1 MRLSLGRAVPA
12 GAAALAAA
20 GAVLA
25 GMAAPAG
32 AAAAAGGPGEA
43 GPVIIVGLPGLR
55 WTDLS
60 ATATPALWRLAGKGS
75 AGSLVVSAVHTRS
88 CPADGWLTL
97 NSGARAAEDPS
108 FSPGTGSARGGPAAP
123 CPAMPLVNPA
133 ATTAPVSAPGG
144 TPALIPAMRRI
155 VSANK
160 PLHYDPYWGLLAR
173 AAGPGGCATAA
184 GPGAALA
191 LAGPGGHVGSYL
203 PSAAAVTRQVLA
215 RCPLTVIDLG
225 ALPAAPAARAAAL
238 RAADAA
244 VGRIAAEEPAGARL
258 MVAGLADDT
267 APHLRAVIVTG
278 PGYQAG
284 RLAAASTRQPGM
296 TLITDLT
303 PTVLGWRGVAVPS
316 TTVGSPVTAEPRGG
330 TSLAAVVRGLTG
342 QDTAAQVYRSTV
354 LAFFLIYGFGEGVL
368 FALIAL
374 LLRGTDPARRQR
386 RRRAYTIA
394 GVTAGAVPAAT
405 FLASLVPWWLLP
417 HPAVL
422 LYGLAAAWTAV
433 IAVAALAGPWGRR
446 PRGPIPE
453 PRADQGA
460 GTPPRPA
467 GKAAAIAPIA
477 ERLAATATPPG
488 GMRGLASRLGAP
500 GQALGPPGVVAAVTV
515 AVIGLD
521 VMTGSRLQ
529 LGTPFGLSAL
539 EAGRFYGV
547 GNNALGVYGASGLLL
562 AAWVATALGAAGPEP
577 EPGARRR
584 AVLAVS
590 AIALFVVVAA
600 GWPGFGAKV
609 GGTIAMVPG
618 FLLLLAA
625 VAGIRVTWRR
635 ALLILASGLVLV
647 TGFAVLDYLV
657 PSAGPSDIGAFV
669 GHVLH
674 GGSGGILQRKIS
686 ANVGSLTTTVY
697 SPIVPIV
704 VVAAALILAWPH
716 RFRLDGLSRAYA
728 ALPLLRPALAA
739 MWLFAVLGWIADD
752 SGVTV
757 PAAAI
762 PLALML
768 VIAVVAAVPEPIP
781 AAGTS
786 GDGSVKPLCRE
797 QQRRA
802 NL

>member
-1 MRLSLGRAVPA
+1 MA

-20 GAVLA
+20 GAVMA
-25 GMAAPAG
+25 GLAAPAA
-32 AAAAAGGPGEA
+32 AAAAAGGPGEP
-43 GPVIIVGLPGLR
+43 GPVIVVGLPGLR

-60 ATATPALWRLAGKGS
+60 ATATPALWRLARQGS
-75 AGSLVVSAVHTRS
+75 AGSLVVSGVHTRS

-108 FSPGTGSARGGPAAP
+108 FAPGTGSARGGPAAP
-123 CPAMPLVNPA
+123 CPAMPRVVPA
-133 ATTAPVSAPGG
+133 AATAPVSAPAGM
-144 TPALIPAMRRI
+144 PALIPAMRRI
-155 VSANK
+155 VSANQ

-244 VGRIAAEEPAGARL
+244 AGRIAAEEPAGARL
-258 MVAGLADDT
+258 MVAGLADDA

-316 TTVGSPVTAEPRGG
+316 ATVGSRVTADPRGG

-354 LAFFLIYGFGEGVL
+354 LAFFLIYGFGEGVV
-368 FALIAL
+368 FALLAL

-433 IAVAALAGPWGRR
+433 IAVIALAGPW
-446 PRGPIPE
+446 RGSP
-453 PRADQGA
+453 
-460 GTPPRPA
+460 
-467 GKAAAIAPIA
+467 
-477 ERLAATATPPG
+477 
-488 GMRGLASRLGAP
+488 
-500 GQALGPPGVVAAVTV
+500 LGPPGVVAAVTV

-539 EAGRFYGV
+539 AAGRFYGV
-547 GNNALGVYGASGLLL
+547 GNNALGVYGASGLLV
-562 AAWVATALGAAGPEP
+562 AAWAATALGAAGPEP
-577 EPGARRR
+577 EPGGRRR
-584 AVLAVS
+584 GVLAVS

-697 SPIVPIV
+697 SPIVPVV

-716 RFRLDGLSRAYA
+716 RFRLDGLNRAYA

-739 MWLFAVLGWIADD
+739 MWLVAVLGWIADD

-768 VIAVVAAVPEPIP
+768 VIAVTAAVPEPIP

-786 GDGSVKPLCRE
+786 GDGSVKPVCPE

>member
-1 MRLSLGRAVPA
+1 MPLVVPATAAVPVNS
-12 GAAALAAA
+12 AAA
-20 GAVLA
+20 GA
-25 GMAAPAG
+25 
-32 AAAAAGGPGEA
+32 
-43 GPVIIVGLPGLR
+43 
-55 WTDLS
+55 
-60 ATATPALWRLAGKGS
+60 
-75 AGSLVVSAVHTRS
+75 
-88 CPADGWLTL
+88 
-97 NSGARAAEDPS
+97 
-108 FSPGTGSARGGPAAP
+108 
-123 CPAMPLVNPA
+123 
-133 ATTAPVSAPGG
+133 
-144 TPALIPAMRRI
+144 PALIPAMRRI
-155 VSANK
+155 VSANQ

-203 PSAAAVTRQVLA
+203 PSAVAVTRQVLA

-225 ALPAAPAARAAAL
+225 ALPAAPAARATAL

-244 VGRIAAEEPAGARL
+244 AGRIAAEEPAGARL
-258 MVAGLADDT
+258 MVAGLADDA

-303 PTVLGWRGVAVPS
+303 PTVLGWRGVAVPPA
-316 TTVGSPVTAEPRGG
+316 TVGSPVTADPRGG

-354 LAFFLIYGFGEGVL
+354 LTFFLIYGFGEGVV
-368 FALIAL
+368 FALLAL

-433 IAVAALAGPWGRR
+433 IAVVALAGPWRR
-446 PRGPIPE
+446 SP
-453 PRADQGA
+453 
-460 GTPPRPA
+460 
-467 GKAAAIAPIA
+467 
-477 ERLAATATPPG
+477 
-488 GMRGLASRLGAP
+488 
-500 GQALGPPGVVAAVTV
+500 LGPPGVVAAVTV

-539 EAGRFYGV
+539 AAGRFYGV

-562 AAWVATALGAAGPEP
+562 AAWAATSLGAAGPEP
-577 EPGARRR
+577 EPGGRRR

-697 SPIVPIV
+697 SPIVPVV

-716 RFRLDGLSRAYA
+716 RFRLDGLNRAYA

-739 MWLFAVLGWIADD
+739 MWLVAVLGWIADD

-768 VIAVVAAVPEPIP
+768 VIAVTAAVPDPAA

>member
-1 MRLSLGRAVPA
+1 MVRVRLSLGRVVPA
-12 GAAALAAA
+12 GAAALVAA

-25 GMAAPAG
+25 GLAAPAG
-32 AAAAAGGPGEA
+32 AAAAAGGPGEP
-43 GPVIIVGLPGLR
+43 GPVIVVGLPGLR

-60 ATATPALWRLAGKGS
+60 ATATPALWRLAGQGS

-108 FSPGTGSARGGPAAP
+108 FAPGTGSARGGPAAP
-123 CPAMPLVNPA
+123 CPAMPLVVPA
-133 ATTAPVSAPGG
+133 ATTAPVSAPAGM
-144 TPALIPAMRRI
+144 PALIPAMRRI
-155 VSANK
+155 VSANQ

-244 VGRIAAEEPAGARL
+244 AGRIAAEEPAGARL
-258 MVAGLADDT
+258 MVAGLADDA

-316 TTVGSPVTAEPRGG
+316 ATVGSPVTADPRGG

-354 LAFFLIYGFGEGVL
+354 LAFFLIYGFGEGVV
-368 FALIAL
+368 FALLAL

-422 LYGLAAAWTAV
+422 LYGLAAVWTAV
-433 IAVAALAGPWGRR
+433 IAVVALAGPWRR
-446 PRGPIPE
+446 SP
-453 PRADQGA
+453 
-460 GTPPRPA
+460 
-467 GKAAAIAPIA
+467 
-477 ERLAATATPPG
+477 
-488 GMRGLASRLGAP
+488 
-500 GQALGPPGVVAAVTV
+500 LGPPGVVAAVTV

-539 EAGRFYGV
+539 AAGRFYGV

-562 AAWVATALGAAGPEP
+562 AAWAATALGAAGPEP
-577 EPGARRR
+577 EPGGRRR

-697 SPIVPIV
+697 SPIVPVV

-716 RFRLDGLSRAYA
+716 RFRLDGLNRAYA

-739 MWLFAVLGWIADD
+739 MWLVAVLGWIADD

-768 VIAVVAAVPEPIP
+768 VIAVTAAVPEPAA

>member
-1 MRLSLGRAVPA
+1 LSLGRAVPA
-12 GAAALAAA
+12 GAAALMAA

-25 GMAAPAG
+25 GLAAPAG
-32 AAAAAGGPGEA
+32 AAAAAGGPGEP
-43 GPVIIVGLPGLR
+43 GPVIVVGLPGLR

-60 ATATPALWRLAGKGS
+60 ATATPALWRLARQGS
-75 AGSLVVSAVHTRS
+75 AGSLVVSAVHTRA

-97 NSGARAAEDPS
+97 NSGARAAADPS
-108 FSPGTGSARGGPAAP
+108 FSPGTGSARGGSAAP
-123 CPAMPLVNPA
+123 CPAMPLVVPA
-133 ATTAPVSAPGG
+133 TAAVPVNSAAAGA
-144 TPALIPAMRRI
+144 PALIPAMRRI
-155 VSANK
+155 VSANQ

-244 VGRIAAEEPAGARL
+244 AGRIAAEEPAGARL
-258 MVAGLADDT
+258 MVAGLADDA

-278 PGYQAG
+278 PGYRAG

-303 PTVLGWRGVAVPS
+303 PTVLGWRGVAVPPA
-316 TTVGSPVTAEPRGG
+316 TVGSPVTADPRGG

-354 LAFFLIYGFGEGVL
+354 LAFFLIYGFGEGVV

-422 LYGLAAAWTAV
+422 LYGLAAVWTAV
-433 IAVAALAGPWGRR
+433 IAVVALAGPWGRR
-446 PRGPIPE
+446 PLGPVPE
-453 PRADQGA
+453 SRADQGA
-460 GTPPRPA
+460 GIPRPA
-467 GKAAAIAPIA
+467 GKAEEETPMAP
-477 ERLAATATPPG
+477 RWATPATPPG

-539 EAGRFYGV
+539 AAGRFYGV

-562 AAWVATALGAAGPEP
+562 AAWAATALGAAGPEP
-577 EPGARRR
+577 EPGGRRR

-697 SPIVPIV
+697 SPIVPVV

-716 RFRLDGLSRAYA
+716 RFRLDGLNRAYA

-739 MWLFAVLGWIADD
+739 MWLVAVLGWIADD

-768 VIAVVAAVPEPIP
+768 VIAVTAAVPDPAA

>member
-1 MRLSLGRAVPA
+1 LSLGRAVPA

-20 GAVLA
+20 GAVMASL
-25 GMAAPAG
+25 AAPAG
-32 AAAAAGGPGEA
+32 AAAAAGRPGEP
-43 GPVIIVGLPGLR
+43 GPVIVVGLPGLR

-60 ATATPALWRLAGKGS
+60 ATATPALWRLAGRGS

-108 FSPGTGSARGGPAAP
+108 FAPGTGSARGGPAAP
-123 CPAMPLVNPA
+123 CPAMPLVVPA
-133 ATTAPVSAPGG
+133 ATTAPVSAPAGM
-144 TPALIPAMRRI
+144 PALIPAMRRI
-155 VSANK
+155 VSANQ

-244 VGRIAAEEPAGARL
+244 AGRIAAEEPAGARL
-258 MVAGLADDT
+258 MVAGLADDA

-303 PTVLGWRGVAVPS
+303 PTVLGWRGVAVPPA
-316 TTVGSPVTAEPRGG
+316 TVGSPVTADPRGG

-354 LAFFLIYGFGEGVL
+354 LAFFLIYGFGEGVV
-368 FALIAL
+368 FALLAL

-433 IAVAALAGPWGRR
+433 IAVIALAGPW
-446 PRGPIPE
+446 RGSP
-453 PRADQGA
+453 
-460 GTPPRPA
+460 
-467 GKAAAIAPIA
+467 
-477 ERLAATATPPG
+477 
-488 GMRGLASRLGAP
+488 
-500 GQALGPPGVVAAVTV
+500 LGPPGVVAAVTV

-539 EAGRFYGV
+539 AAGRFYGV

-562 AAWVATALGAAGPEP
+562 AAWAATALGAAGPEP
-577 EPGARRR
+577 EPGGRRR
-584 AVLAVS
+584 GVLAVS

-697 SPIVPIV
+697 SPIVPVV

-716 RFRLDGLSRAYA
+716 RFRLDGLNRAYA

-739 MWLFAVLGWIADD
+739 MWLVAVLGWIADD

-768 VIAVVAAVPEPIP
+768 VIAVVAAVPEPAA

-786 GDGSVKPLCRE
+786 GDGSVKPVCRE

>member
-1 MRLSLGRAVPA
+1 LSLGRAVPA

-25 GMAAPAG
+25 GLAAPAG
-32 AAAAAGGPGEA
+32 AAAPASGPGQP

-60 ATATPALWRLAGKGS
+60 ATATPALWRLARKGS

-108 FSPGTGSARGGPAAP
+108 FAPGTGSARGGPAAP
-123 CPAMPLVNPA
+123 CPAMPKVVPA
-133 ATTAPVSAPGG
+133 ATTAPVSAPAGM
-144 TPALIPAMRRI
+144 PALIPAMRRI
-155 VSANK
+155 VSANQ

-244 VGRIAAEEPAGARL
+244 AGRIAAEEPAGARL
-258 MVAGLADDT
+258 MVAGLADDA

-284 RLAAASTRQPGM
+284 RLAAASTRQQGM

-303 PTVLGWRGVAVPS
+303 PTVLGWRGVAVPPA
-316 TTVGSPVTAEPRGG
+316 TVGSPVTADPRGG

-354 LAFFLIYGFGEGVL
+354 LAFFLIYGFGEGVV
-368 FALIAL
+368 FALLAL

-422 LYGLAAAWTAV
+422 LYGLAAVWTAV
-433 IAVAALAGPWGRR
+433 IAVVALAGPW
-446 PRGPIPE
+446 RGSP
-453 PRADQGA
+453 
-460 GTPPRPA
+460 
-467 GKAAAIAPIA
+467 
-477 ERLAATATPPG
+477 
-488 GMRGLASRLGAP
+488 
-500 GQALGPPGVVAAVTV
+500 LGPPGVVAAVTV

-539 EAGRFYGV
+539 AAGRFYGV

-562 AAWVATALGAAGPEP
+562 AAWAATALGAAGPEP
-577 EPGARRR
+577 EPGGRRR
-584 AVLAVS
+584 GVLAVS

-697 SPIVPIV
+697 SPIVPVV

-716 RFRLDGLSRAYA
+716 RFRLDGLNRAYA

-739 MWLFAVLGWIADD
+739 MWLVAVLGWIADD

-768 VIAVVAAVPEPIP
+768 VIAVTAAVPDSAA

-786 GDGSVKPLCRE
+786 GDGSVKPVCRE

>member
-1 MRLSLGRAVPA
+1 VVRVRLSLGRATAA

-20 GAVLA
+20 WAVLA
-25 GMAAPAG
+25 GLSAPAD
-32 AAAAAGGPGEA
+32 AAAASNAAASNAAAGTEA
-43 GPVIIVGLPGLR
+43 SEPGPVIIMGLPGLR

-60 ATATPALWRLAGKGS
+60 ASATPALWRMAQQGS
-75 AGSLVVSAVHTRS
+75 VGSLVVSAVHTRS

-97 NSGARAAEDPS
+97 NAGARAAEDPAY
-108 FSPGTGSARGGPAAP
+108 SPGTGAARGGPAAP
-123 CPAMPLVNPA
+123 CPAQPLVVPVKA
-133 ATTAPVSAPGG
+133 ATPVISSADGA
-144 TPALIPAMRRI
+144 PALIPAMRRI
-155 VSANK
+155 VSANQ
-160 PLHYDPYWGLLAR
+160 PLHYDPYWGLLSR

-184 GPGAALA
+184 GAGAALA
-191 LAGPGGHVGSYL
+191 LAGPGGHVASYL
-203 PSAAAVTRQVLA
+203 PSAGAVTRDVLS

-238 RAADAA
+238 KAADAA
-244 VGRIAAEEPAGARL
+244 AGRIAALQPAGARL
-258 MVAGLADDT
+258 MVAGLADDS
-267 APHLRAVIVTG
+267 APQLRAVIVTG

-296 TLITDLT
+296 VLITDLT
-303 PTVLGWRGVAVPS
+303 PTVLGWRGVAVPPA
-316 TTVGSPVTAEPRGG
+316 TVGSPVTADPRGS
-330 TSLAAVVRGLTG
+330 SLAAVVRGLTG

-354 LAFFLIYGFGEGVL
+354 LTFFLFYGFGEGAVFGL
-368 FALIAL
+368 LAL
-374 LLRGTDPARRQR
+374 LLRGKDPARRQR

-394 GVTAGAVPAAT
+394 GVTAGAVPAGT
-405 FLASLVPWWLLP
+405 FLSSLVPWWLLP
-417 HPAVL
+417 HPALL
-422 LYGLAAAWTAV
+422 LYGMAAAWTAV
-433 IAVAALAGPWGRR
+433 IAVVALAGPWRR
-446 PRGPIPE
+446 SP
-453 PRADQGA
+453 
-460 GTPPRPA
+460 
-467 GKAAAIAPIA
+467 
-477 ERLAATATPPG
+477 
-488 GMRGLASRLGAP
+488 
-500 GQALGPPGVVAAVTV
+500 LGPPGVVAAVTV

-562 AAWVATALGAAGPEP
+562 AAWAATALGAPGPAGPDAAAG
-577 EPGARRR
+577 PGPGRGPGRRR
-584 AVLAVS
+584 AVLAVG
-590 AIALFVVVAA
+590 AIALFAVVAS

-686 ANVGSLTTTVY
+686 SNVGSLTTTVY
-697 SPIVPIV
+697 SPIVPV
-704 VVAAALILAWPH
+704 VVVVAALILAWPH
-716 RFRLDGLSRAYA
+716 RFRLGGLNRAYA

-739 MWLFAVLGWIADD
+739 IWLVAVLGWVADD

-768 VIAVVAAVPEPIP
+768 VIAVVAAVPGTGQDTGTGGEGTVDHLCHEP
-781 AAGTS
+781 
-786 GDGSVKPLCRE
+786 
-797 QQRRA
+797 QRRA

>member
-1 MRLSLGRAVPA
+1 LSLGRAVPA

-25 GMAAPAG
+25 GLAAPAG
-32 AAAAAGGPGEA
+32 AAAPASGPGEP
-43 GPVIIVGLPGLR
+43 GPVIVVGLPGLR

-60 ATATPALWRLAGKGS
+60 ATATPALWRLARQGS
-75 AGSLVVSAVHTRS
+75 AGSLVVSGVHTRS

-108 FSPGTGSARGGPAAP
+108 FAPGTGSARGGPAAP
-123 CPAMPLVNPA
+123 CPAMPRVVPA
-133 ATTAPVSAPGG
+133 AATAPVSAPAGM
-144 TPALIPAMRRI
+144 PALIPAMRRI
-155 VSANK
+155 VSANQ

-244 VGRIAAEEPAGARL
+244 AGRIAAEEPAGARL
-258 MVAGLADDT
+258 MVAGLADDA

-303 PTVLGWRGVAVPS
+303 PTVLGWRGVAVPPA
-316 TTVGSPVTAEPRGG
+316 TVGSPVTADPRGG

-354 LAFFLIYGFGEGVL
+354 LAFFLIYGFGEGVV
-368 FALIAL
+368 FALLAL

-433 IAVAALAGPWGRR
+433 IAVIALAGPW
-446 PRGPIPE
+446 RGSP
-453 PRADQGA
+453 
-460 GTPPRPA
+460 
-467 GKAAAIAPIA
+467 
-477 ERLAATATPPG
+477 
-488 GMRGLASRLGAP
+488 
-500 GQALGPPGVVAAVTV
+500 LGPPGVVAAVTV

-539 EAGRFYGV
+539 AAGRFYGV
-547 GNNALGVYGASGLLL
+547 GNNALGVYGASGLLV
-562 AAWVATALGAAGPEP
+562 AAWAATALGAAGPEP
-577 EPGARRR
+577 EPGGRRR
-584 AVLAVS
+584 GVLAVS

-697 SPIVPIV
+697 SPIVPVV

-716 RFRLDGLSRAYA
+716 RFRLDGLNRAYA

-739 MWLFAVLGWIADD
+739 MWLVAVLGWIADD

-768 VIAVVAAVPEPIP
+768 VIAVTAAVPEPIP

-786 GDGSVKPLCRE
+786 GDGSVKPVCPE

>member
-1 MRLSLGRAVPA
+1 
-12 GAAALAAA
+12 
-20 GAVLA
+20 
-25 GMAAPAG
+25 
-32 AAAAAGGPGEA
+32 
-43 GPVIIVGLPGLR
+43 
-55 WTDLS
+55 
-60 ATATPALWRLAGKGS
+60 
-75 AGSLVVSAVHTRS
+75 
-88 CPADGWLTL
+88 
-97 NSGARAAEDPS
+97 
-108 FSPGTGSARGGPAAP
+108 
-123 CPAMPLVNPA
+123 
-133 ATTAPVSAPGG
+133 
-144 TPALIPAMRRI
+144 
-155 VSANK
+155 
-160 PLHYDPYWGLLAR
+160 
-173 AAGPGGCATAA
+173 
-184 GPGAALA
+184 
-191 LAGPGGHVGSYL
+191 
-203 PSAAAVTRQVLA
+203 
-215 RCPLTVIDLG
+215 
-225 ALPAAPAARAAAL
+225 
-238 RAADAA
+238 
-244 VGRIAAEEPAGARL
+244 
-258 MVAGLADDT
+258 
-267 APHLRAVIVTG
+267 
-278 PGYQAG
+278 
-284 RLAAASTRQPGM
+284 
-296 TLITDLT
+296 
-303 PTVLGWRGVAVPS
+303 VAVPS
-316 TTVGSPVTAEPRGG
+316 ATVGSPVTADPRGG

-354 LAFFLIYGFGEGVL
+354 LAFFLIYGFAEGIV
-368 FALIAL
+368 FGL
-374 LLRGTDPARRQR
+374 LAIVLRGKDPARRQR

-394 GVTAGAVPAAT
+394 GVTAGAVPAGT

-422 LYGLAAAWTAV
+422 QYGLAAAWTAV
-433 IAVAALAGPWGRR
+433 IAVVALAGPWRR
-446 PRGPIPE
+446 SP
-453 PRADQGA
+453 
-460 GTPPRPA
+460 
-467 GKAAAIAPIA
+467 
-477 ERLAATATPPG
+477 
-488 GMRGLASRLGAP
+488 
-500 GQALGPPGVVAAVTV
+500 LGPPGVVAAVTV

-547 GNNALGVYGASGLLL
+547 GNNALGVYGAAGLLL
-562 AAWVATALGAAGPEP
+562 AAWAATALGAGSTEP
-577 EPGARRR
+577 QPGGRRR

-590 AIALFVVVAA
+590 AIALFAVVAA

-686 ANVGSLTTTVY
+686 ANVGSLTTTAY
-697 SPIVPIV
+697 SPIVPVV

-716 RFRLDGLSRAYA
+716 RFRLDGLNRAYD
-728 ALPLLRPALAA
+728 ALSLLRPALAA
-739 MWLFAVLGWIADD
+739 MWLVAVLGWIADD

>member
-1 MRLSLGRAVPA
+1 MVRVRWSLGRVAPA

-25 GMAAPAG
+25 GLAAPAG
-32 AAAAAGGPGEA
+32 AAAAAGGPDEP

-60 ATATPALWRLAGKGS
+60 ATATPALWRLAGQGS
-75 AGSLVVSAVHTRS
+75 AGSLVVSAVHTRA

-97 NSGARAAEDPS
+97 NSGARAAGDPA
-108 FSPGTGSARGGPAAP
+108 FSPGTGSARGGSAAP
-123 CPAMPLVNPA
+123 CPAMPKVVPA
-133 ATTAPVSAPGG
+133 TAAVPVTSSAAGA
-144 TPALIPAMRRI
+144 PALIPAMRRI
-155 VSANK
+155 VSANQ

-191 LAGPGGHVGSYL
+191 LAGPGGQVGSYL

-225 ALPAAPAARAAAL
+225 ALPAASAARAAAL

-244 VGRIAAEEPAGARL
+244 AGRIAAEEPAGARL
-258 MVAGLADDT
+258 VVAGLADDS

-303 PTVLGWRGVAVPS
+303 PTVLGWRHVTVPS
-316 TTVGSPVTAEPRGG
+316 ATVGSPVTADPRGA
-330 TSLAAVVRGLTG
+330 TSLAAVIRGLTG

-354 LAFFLIYGFGEGVL
+354 LAFFLIYGFAEGIVFGL
-368 FALIAL
+368 LAL
-374 LLRGTDPARRQR
+374 LLRGKDPARRQR

-394 GVTAGAVPAAT
+394 GVTAGAVPAGT

-433 IAVAALAGPWGRR
+433 IAVVALAGPWRR
-446 PRGPIPE
+446 SP
-453 PRADQGA
+453 
-460 GTPPRPA
+460 
-467 GKAAAIAPIA
+467 
-477 ERLAATATPPG
+477 
-488 GMRGLASRLGAP
+488 
-500 GQALGPPGVVAAVTV
+500 LGPPGVVAAVTV

-539 EAGRFYGV
+539 AAGRFYGV

-562 AAWVATALGAAGPEP
+562 AAWAATALGGSGPEP
-577 EPGARRR
+577 EPGGRRR

-590 AIALFVVVAA
+590 AIALFAVVAA

-686 ANVGSLTTTVY
+686 ANVGSLTTTAY
-697 SPIVPIV
+697 SPIVPV
-704 VVAAALILAWPH
+704 VVVVAALILAWPH
-716 RFRLDGLSRAYA
+716 RFRLDGLNRAYA

-739 MWLFAVLGWIADD
+739 MWLVAVLGWIADD

-768 VIAVVAAVPEPIP
+768 VIAVVSAVPGPAT

-786 GDGSVKPLCRE
+786 DDGSVKPLCHE

>member
-1 MRLSLGRAVPA
+1 MVRVRWSLGRVAPA

-25 GMAAPAG
+25 GLAAPAG
-32 AAAAAGGPGEA
+32 AAAAAGGPDKP

-60 ATATPALWRLAGKGS
+60 ATATPALWRLADKGS
-75 AGSLVVSAVHTRS
+75 AGSLVVSAVHTRA

-97 NSGARAAEDPS
+97 NSGARAAGDPA
-108 FSPGTGSARGGPAAP
+108 FSPGTGSARGGSAAP
-123 CPAMPLVNPA
+123 CPAMPLVVPA
-133 ATTAPVSAPGG
+133 TAAVPVTSSAAGA
-144 TPALIPAMRRI
+144 PALIPAMRRI
-155 VSANK
+155 VSANQ

-191 LAGPGGHVGSYL
+191 LAGPGGQVGSYL

-225 ALPAAPAARAAAL
+225 ALPAASAARAAAL

-244 VGRIAAEEPAGARL
+244 AGRIAAEEPAGARL
-258 MVAGLADDT
+258 VVAGLADDS

-303 PTVLGWRGVAVPS
+303 PTVLGWRHVTVPS
-316 TTVGSPVTAEPRGG
+316 ATVGSPVTADPRGA
-330 TSLAAVVRGLTG
+330 TSLAAVIRGLTG

-354 LAFFLIYGFGEGVL
+354 LAFFLIYGFAEGIVFGL
-368 FALIAL
+368 LAL
-374 LLRGTDPARRQR
+374 LLRGKDPARRQR

-394 GVTAGAVPAAT
+394 GVTAGAVPAGT

-433 IAVAALAGPWGRR
+433 IAVVALAGPWRR
-446 PRGPIPE
+446 SP
-453 PRADQGA
+453 
-460 GTPPRPA
+460 
-467 GKAAAIAPIA
+467 
-477 ERLAATATPPG
+477 
-488 GMRGLASRLGAP
+488 
-500 GQALGPPGVVAAVTV
+500 LGPPGVVAAVTV

-539 EAGRFYGV
+539 AAGRFYGV

-562 AAWVATALGAAGPEP
+562 AAWAATALGGSGPEP
-577 EPGARRR
+577 EPGGRRR

-590 AIALFVVVAA
+590 AIALFAVVAA

-686 ANVGSLTTTVY
+686 ANVGSLTTTAY
-697 SPIVPIV
+697 SPIVPV
-704 VVAAALILAWPH
+704 VVVVAALILAWPH
-716 RFRLDGLSRAYA
+716 RFRLDGLNRAYA

-739 MWLFAVLGWIADD
+739 MWLVAVLGWIADD

-768 VIAVVAAVPEPIP
+768 VIAVVSAVPGPAT

-786 GDGSVKPLCRE
+786 DDGSVKPLCHE

>member
-1 MRLSLGRAVPA
+1 M
-12 GAAALAAA
+12 
-20 GAVLA
+20 
-25 GMAAPAG
+25 
-32 AAAAAGGPGEA
+32 
-43 GPVIIVGLPGLR
+43 
-55 WTDLS
+55 
-60 ATATPALWRLAGKGS
+60 
-75 AGSLVVSAVHTRS
+75 
-88 CPADGWLTL
+88 
-97 NSGARAAEDPS
+97 
-108 FSPGTGSARGGPAAP
+108 
-123 CPAMPLVNPA
+123 
-133 ATTAPVSAPGG
+133 
-144 TPALIPAMRRI
+144 PALIPAMRRI
-155 VSANK
+155 VSANQ

-244 VGRIAAEEPAGARL
+244 AGRIAAEEPAGARL
-258 MVAGLADDT
+258 MVAGLADDA

-303 PTVLGWRGVAVPS
+303 PTVLGWRGVAVPPA
-316 TTVGSPVTAEPRGG
+316 TVGSPVTADPRGG

-354 LAFFLIYGFGEGVL
+354 LAFFLIYGFGEGVV
-368 FALIAL
+368 FALLAL

-433 IAVAALAGPWGRR
+433 IAVIALAGPW
-446 PRGPIPE
+446 RGSP
-453 PRADQGA
+453 
-460 GTPPRPA
+460 
-467 GKAAAIAPIA
+467 
-477 ERLAATATPPG
+477 
-488 GMRGLASRLGAP
+488 
-500 GQALGPPGVVAAVTV
+500 LGPPGVVAAVTV

-539 EAGRFYGV
+539 AAGRFYGV
-547 GNNALGVYGASGLLL
+547 GNNALGVYGASGLLV
-562 AAWVATALGAAGPEP
+562 AAWAATALGAAGPEP
-577 EPGARRR
+577 EPGGRRR
-584 AVLAVS
+584 GVLAVS

-625 VAGIRVTWRR
+625 
-635 ALLILASGLVLV
+635 
-647 TGFAVLDYLV
+647 
-657 PSAGPSDIGAFV
+657 
-669 GHVLH
+669 
-674 GGSGGILQRKIS
+674 
-686 ANVGSLTTTVY
+686 
-697 SPIVPIV
+697 
-704 VVAAALILAWPH
+704 
-716 RFRLDGLSRAYA
+716 
-728 ALPLLRPALAA
+728 
-739 MWLFAVLGWIADD
+739 GW
-752 SGVTV
+752 
-757 PAAAI
+757 
-762 PLALML
+762 
-768 VIAVVAAVPEPIP
+768 
-781 AAGTS
+781 
-786 GDGSVKPLCRE
+786 CW
-797 QQRRA
+797 
-802 NL
+802 

>member
-1 MRLSLGRAVPA
+1 LSLGRAVPA

-25 GMAAPAG
+25 GLAAPAG
-32 AAAAAGGPGEA
+32 AAAPASGPGQP

-60 ATATPALWRLAGKGS
+60 ATATPALWRLARKGS

-108 FSPGTGSARGGPAAP
+108 FAPGTGSARGGPAAP
-123 CPAMPLVNPA
+123 CPAMPKVVPA
-133 ATTAPVSAPGG
+133 ATTAPVSAPAGM
-144 TPALIPAMRRI
+144 PALIPAMRRI
-155 VSANK
+155 VSANQ

-244 VGRIAAEEPAGARL
+244 AGRIAAEEPAGARL
-258 MVAGLADDT
+258 MVAGLADDA

-284 RLAAASTRQPGM
+284 RLAAASTRQQGM

-303 PTVLGWRGVAVPS
+303 PTVLGWRGVAVPPA
-316 TTVGSPVTAEPRGG
+316 TVGSPVTADPRGG

-354 LAFFLIYGFGEGVL
+354 LAFFLIYGFGEGVV
-368 FALIAL
+368 FALLAL

-422 LYGLAAAWTAV
+422 LYGLAAVWTAV
-433 IAVAALAGPWGRR
+433 IAVVALAGPW
-446 PRGPIPE
+446 RGSP
-453 PRADQGA
+453 
-460 GTPPRPA
+460 
-467 GKAAAIAPIA
+467 
-477 ERLAATATPPG
+477 
-488 GMRGLASRLGAP
+488 
-500 GQALGPPGVVAAVTV
+500 LGPPGVVAAVTV

-539 EAGRFYGV
+539 AAGRFYGV

-562 AAWVATALGAAGPEP
+562 AAWAATALGAAGPEP
-577 EPGARRR
+577 EPGGRRR
-584 AVLAVS
+584 GVLAVS

-697 SPIVPIV
+697 SPIVPVV

-716 RFRLDGLSRAYA
+716 RFRLDGLNRAYA

-739 MWLFAVLGWIADD
+739 IWLVAVLGWIADD

-768 VIAVVAAVPEPIP
+768 VIAVTAAVPDSAA

-786 GDGSVKPLCRE
+786 GDGSVKPVCRE

>member
-1 MRLSLGRAVPA
+1 LSLGRAVPA

-20 GAVLA
+20 GAVMASL
-25 GMAAPAG
+25 AAPAG
-32 AAAAAGGPGEA
+32 AAAAAGRPGEP
-43 GPVIIVGLPGLR
+43 GPVIVVGLPGLR

-60 ATATPALWRLAGKGS
+60 ATATPALWRLARQGS
-75 AGSLVVSAVHTRS
+75 AGSLVVSGVHTRS

-108 FSPGTGSARGGPAAP
+108 FAPGTGSARGGPAAP
-123 CPAMPLVNPA
+123 CPAMPRVVPA
-133 ATTAPVSAPGG
+133 AATAPVSAPAGM
-144 TPALIPAMRRI
+144 PALIPAMRRI
-155 VSANK
+155 VSANQ

-244 VGRIAAEEPAGARL
+244 AGRIAAEEPAGARL
-258 MVAGLADDT
+258 MVAGLADDA

-303 PTVLGWRGVAVPS
+303 PTVLGWRGVAVPPA
-316 TTVGSPVTAEPRGG
+316 TVGSPVTADPRGG

-354 LAFFLIYGFGEGVL
+354 LAFFLIYGFGEGVV
-368 FALIAL
+368 FALLAL

-433 IAVAALAGPWGRR
+433 IAVIALAGPW
-446 PRGPIPE
+446 RGSP
-453 PRADQGA
+453 
-460 GTPPRPA
+460 
-467 GKAAAIAPIA
+467 
-477 ERLAATATPPG
+477 
-488 GMRGLASRLGAP
+488 
-500 GQALGPPGVVAAVTV
+500 LGPPGVVAAVTV

-539 EAGRFYGV
+539 AAGRFYGV
-547 GNNALGVYGASGLLL
+547 GNNALGVYGASGLLV
-562 AAWVATALGAAGPEP
+562 AAWAATALGAAGPEP
-577 EPGARRR
+577 EPGGRRR
-584 AVLAVS
+584 GVLAVS

-686 ANVGSLTTTVY
+686 ANVGSLTTTAY
-697 SPIVPIV
+697 SPIVPVV

-716 RFRLDGLSRAYA
+716 RFRLDGLNRAYA

-739 MWLFAVLGWIADD
+739 MWLVAVLGWIADD

-768 VIAVVAAVPEPIP
+768 VIAVVAAVPEPAA

-786 GDGSVKPLCRE
+786 GDGSVKPVCRE

>member
-1 MRLSLGRAVPA
+1 VVRVRLSLGRAVPA

-20 GAVLA
+20 GAVIA
-25 GMAAPAG
+25 GLAAPAA
-32 AAAAAGGPGEA
+32 AAAAAGGPGEP
-43 GPVIIVGLPGLR
+43 GPVIVVGLPGLR

-60 ATATPALWRLAGKGS
+60 ATATPALWRLARQGS
-75 AGSLVVSAVHTRS
+75 AGSLVVSGVHTRS

-108 FSPGTGSARGGPAAP
+108 FAPGTGSARGGPAAP
-123 CPAMPLVNPA
+123 CPAMPLVRPA
-133 ATTAPVSAPGG
+133 ATTAPVSAPAGM
-144 TPALIPAMRRI
+144 PARIPAMRRI
-155 VSANK
+155 VSANQ

-191 LAGPGGHVGSYL
+191 LAGPGGYVGSYL

-244 VGRIAAEEPAGARL
+244 AGRIAAEEPAGARL
-258 MVAGLADDT
+258 MVAGLADDA

-303 PTVLGWRGVAVPS
+303 PTVLGWRGVAVPPA
-316 TTVGSPVTAEPRGG
+316 TVGSPVTADPRGG

-354 LAFFLIYGFGEGVL
+354 LAFFLIYGFGEGVV
-368 FALIAL
+368 FALLAL

-433 IAVAALAGPWGRR
+433 IAVIALAGPW
-446 PRGPIPE
+446 RGSP
-453 PRADQGA
+453 
-460 GTPPRPA
+460 
-467 GKAAAIAPIA
+467 
-477 ERLAATATPPG
+477 
-488 GMRGLASRLGAP
+488 
-500 GQALGPPGVVAAVTV
+500 LGPPGVVAAVTV

-562 AAWVATALGAAGPEP
+562 AAWAATALGAAGPEP
-577 EPGARRR
+577 EPGGRRR
-584 AVLAVS
+584 GVLAVS

-674 GGSGGILQRKIS
+674 GGSGSILQRKIS

-697 SPIVPIV
+697 SPIVPVV

-716 RFRLDGLSRAYA
+716 RFRLDGLNRAYA

-768 VIAVVAAVPEPIP
+768 VIAVTAAVPEPIP
-781 AAGTS
+781 AAGTN
-786 GDGSVKPLCRE
+786 GDGSVKPVCRE

>member
-1 MRLSLGRAVPA
+1 MVRVRLSLGRVVPA
-12 GAAALAAA
+12 GAAALVAA

-25 GMAAPAG
+25 GLAAPAG
-32 AAAAAGGPGEA
+32 AAAAAGGPGEP

-60 ATATPALWRLAGKGS
+60 ATATPALWRLAGQGS

-123 CPAMPLVNPA
+123 CPAMPLVVPA
-133 ATTAPVSAPGG
+133 ATTAPVSAPAGM
-144 TPALIPAMRRI
+144 PALIPAMRRI
-155 VSANK
+155 VSANQ

-244 VGRIAAEEPAGARL
+244 AGRIAAEEPAGARL
-258 MVAGLADDT
+258 MVAGLADDA

-303 PTVLGWRGVAVPS
+303 PTVLGWRGVAVPPA
-316 TTVGSPVTAEPRGG
+316 TVGSPVTADPRGG

-354 LAFFLIYGFGEGVL
+354 LAFFLIYGFGEGVV
-368 FALIAL
+368 FALLAL

-422 LYGLAAAWTAV
+422 LYGLAAVWTAV
-433 IAVAALAGPWGRR
+433 IAVVALAGPWRR
-446 PRGPIPE
+446 SP
-453 PRADQGA
+453 
-460 GTPPRPA
+460 
-467 GKAAAIAPIA
+467 
-477 ERLAATATPPG
+477 
-488 GMRGLASRLGAP
+488 
-500 GQALGPPGVVAAVTV
+500 LGPPGVVAAVTV

-562 AAWVATALGAAGPEP
+562 AAWAATALGAAGPEP
-577 EPGARRR
+577 EPGGRRR

-697 SPIVPIV
+697 SPIVPVV

-716 RFRLDGLSRAYA
+716 RFRLDGLNRAYA

-739 MWLFAVLGWIADD
+739 MWLVAVLGWIADD

-768 VIAVVAAVPEPIP
+768 VIAVIAAVPEPPPRPGP
-781 AAGTS
+781 AVTA
-786 GDGSVKPLCRE
+786 P
-797 QQRRA
+797 
-802 NL
+802 

>member
-1 MRLSLGRAVPA
+1 MVRVRLSLGRAVPA

-25 GMAAPAG
+25 GLAAPAG
-32 AAAAAGGPGEA
+32 AAAAAGGPGEP
-43 GPVIIVGLPGLR
+43 GPVIVVGLPGLR

-60 ATATPALWRLAGKGS
+60 ATATPALWRLAGQGS
-75 AGSLVVSAVHTRS
+75 AGSLVVSGVHTRS

-108 FSPGTGSARGGPAAP
+108 FAPGTGSARGGPAAP
-123 CPAMPLVNPA
+123 CPAMPLVRPA
-133 ATTAPVSAPGG
+133 ATTAPVSAPAGM
-144 TPALIPAMRRI
+144 PALIPAMRRI
-155 VSANK
+155 VSANQ

-244 VGRIAAEEPAGARL
+244 AGRIAAEEPAGARL
-258 MVAGLADDT
+258 MVAGLADDA

-303 PTVLGWRGVAVPS
+303 PTVLGWRGVAVPPA
-316 TTVGSPVTAEPRGG
+316 TVGSPVTADPRGG

-354 LAFFLIYGFGEGVL
+354 LAFFLIYGFGEGVV
-368 FALIAL
+368 FALLAL

-433 IAVAALAGPWGRR
+433 IAVIALAGPW
-446 PRGPIPE
+446 RGSP
-453 PRADQGA
+453 
-460 GTPPRPA
+460 
-467 GKAAAIAPIA
+467 
-477 ERLAATATPPG
+477 
-488 GMRGLASRLGAP
+488 
-500 GQALGPPGVVAAVTV
+500 LGPPGVVAAVTV

-539 EAGRFYGV
+539 AAGRFYGV

-562 AAWVATALGAAGPEP
+562 AAWAATALGAAGPEP
-577 EPGARRR
+577 EPGGRRR
-584 AVLAVS
+584 GVLAVS

-697 SPIVPIV
+697 SPIVPVV

-716 RFRLDGLSRAYA
+716 RFRLDGLNRAYA

-739 MWLFAVLGWIADD
+739 MWLVAVLGWIADD

-768 VIAVVAAVPEPIP
+768 VIAVVAAVPEPAA

-786 GDGSVKPLCRE
+786 GDGSVKPVCRE

>member
-1 MRLSLGRAVPA
+1 LSLGRAVPA

-20 GAVLA
+20 GAVMACL
-25 GMAAPAG
+25 AAPAG
-32 AAAAAGGPGEA
+32 AAAAAGGPGEP
-43 GPVIIVGLPGLR
+43 GPVIVVGLPGLR

-60 ATATPALWRLAGKGS
+60 ATATPALWRLARQGS
-75 AGSLVVSAVHTRS
+75 AGSLVVSGVHTRS
-88 CPADGWLTL
+88 CLADGWLTL

-108 FSPGTGSARGGPAAP
+108 FAPGTGSARGGPAAP
-123 CPAMPLVNPA
+123 CPAMPPVVPA
-133 ATTAPVSAPGG
+133 ATTAPVSAPAGM
-144 TPALIPAMRRI
+144 PALIPAMRRI
-155 VSANK
+155 VSANQ

-244 VGRIAAEEPAGARL
+244 AGRIAAEEPAGARL
-258 MVAGLADDT
+258 MVAGLADDA

-303 PTVLGWRGVAVPS
+303 PTVLGWRGMAVPPA
-316 TTVGSPVTAEPRGG
+316 TVGSPVTADPRGG

-354 LAFFLIYGFGEGVL
+354 LAFFLIYGFGEGVV
-368 FALIAL
+368 FALLAVR
-374 LLRGTDPARRQR
+374 LRGTDPARRQR

-433 IAVAALAGPWGRR
+433 IAVIALAGPW
-446 PRGPIPE
+446 RGSP
-453 PRADQGA
+453 
-460 GTPPRPA
+460 
-467 GKAAAIAPIA
+467 
-477 ERLAATATPPG
+477 
-488 GMRGLASRLGAP
+488 
-500 GQALGPPGVVAAVTV
+500 LGPPGVVAAVTV

-562 AAWVATALGAAGPEP
+562 AAWAATALGAAGPEP
-577 EPGARRR
+577 EPGGRRR
-584 AVLAVS
+584 GVLAVS

-635 ALLILASGLVLV
+635 ALLILVSGLVLV

-697 SPIVPIV
+697 SPIVPVV

-716 RFRLDGLSRAYA
+716 RFRLDGLNRAYA

-739 MWLFAVLGWIADD
+739 MWLVAVLGWIADD

-768 VIAVVAAVPEPIP
+768 VIAVTAAVPEPIP

-786 GDGSVKPLCRE
+786 GDGSVKPVCRE

>member
-1 MRLSLGRAVPA
+1 MVRVRLSLGRAVPA

-25 GMAAPAG
+25 GLAAPAG
-32 AAAAAGGPGEA
+32 AAAPASGPGQP

-60 ATATPALWRLAGKGS
+60 ATATPALWRLARKGS

-108 FSPGTGSARGGPAAP
+108 FAPGTGSARGGPAAP
-123 CPAMPLVNPA
+123 CPAMPKVVPA
-133 ATTAPVSAPGG
+133 ATTAPVSAPAGM
-144 TPALIPAMRRI
+144 PALIPAMRRI
-155 VSANK
+155 VSANQ

-244 VGRIAAEEPAGARL
+244 AGRIAAEEPAGARL
-258 MVAGLADDT
+258 MVAGLADDA

-284 RLAAASTRQPGM
+284 RLAAASTRQQGM

-303 PTVLGWRGVAVPS
+303 PTVLGWRGVAVPPA
-316 TTVGSPVTAEPRGG
+316 TVGSPVTADPRGG

-354 LAFFLIYGFGEGVL
+354 LAFFLIYGFGEGVV
-368 FALIAL
+368 FALLAL

-422 LYGLAAAWTAV
+422 LYGLAAVWTAV
-433 IAVAALAGPWGRR
+433 IAVVALAGPW
-446 PRGPIPE
+446 RGSP
-453 PRADQGA
+453 
-460 GTPPRPA
+460 
-467 GKAAAIAPIA
+467 
-477 ERLAATATPPG
+477 
-488 GMRGLASRLGAP
+488 
-500 GQALGPPGVVAAVTV
+500 LGPPGVVAAVTV

-539 EAGRFYGV
+539 AAGRFYGV

-562 AAWVATALGAAGPEP
+562 AAWAATALGAAGPEP
-577 EPGARRR
+577 EPGGRRR
-584 AVLAVS
+584 GVLAVS

-697 SPIVPIV
+697 SPIVPVV

-716 RFRLDGLSRAYA
+716 RFRLDGLNRAYA

-739 MWLFAVLGWIADD
+739 IWLVAVLGWIADD

-768 VIAVVAAVPEPIP
+768 VIAVTAAVPDSAA

-786 GDGSVKPLCRE
+786 GDGSVKPVCRE

>member
-1 MRLSLGRAVPA
+1 MVRVRLSLGRVVPA
-12 GAAALAAA
+12 GAAALVAA

-25 GMAAPAG
+25 GLAAPAG
-32 AAAAAGGPGEA
+32 AAAAAGGPGEP
-43 GPVIIVGLPGLR
+43 GPVIVVGLPGLR

-60 ATATPALWRLAGKGS
+60 ATATPALWRLAGQGS

-108 FSPGTGSARGGPAAP
+108 FAPGTGSARGGPAAP
-123 CPAMPLVNPA
+123 CPAMPLVVPA
-133 ATTAPVSAPGG
+133 ATTAPVSAPAGM
-144 TPALIPAMRRI
+144 PALIPAMRRI
-155 VSANK
+155 VSANQ

-244 VGRIAAEEPAGARL
+244 AGRIAAEEPAGARL
-258 MVAGLADDT
+258 MVAGLADDA

-316 TTVGSPVTAEPRGG
+316 ATVGSPVTADPRGG

-354 LAFFLIYGFGEGVL
+354 LAFFLIYGFGEGVV
-368 FALIAL
+368 FALLAL

-433 IAVAALAGPWGRR
+433 IAVVALAGPWRRSPARGRPGWS
-446 PRGPIPE
+446 PRSP
-453 PRADQGA
+453 
-460 GTPPRPA
+460 
-467 GKAAAIAPIA
+467 
-477 ERLAATATPPG
+477 
-488 GMRGLASRLGAP
+488 
-500 GQALGPPGVVAAVTV
+500 
-515 AVIGLD
+515 
-521 VMTGSRLQ
+521 
-529 LGTPFGLSAL
+529 
-539 EAGRFYGV
+539 
-547 GNNALGVYGASGLLL
+547 
-562 AAWVATALGAAGPEP
+562 
-577 EPGARRR
+577 
-584 AVLAVS
+584 
-590 AIALFVVVAA
+590 
-600 GWPGFGAKV
+600 
-609 GGTIAMVPG
+609 
-618 FLLLLAA
+618 
-625 VAGIRVTWRR
+625 WR
-635 ALLILASGLVLV
+635 
-647 TGFAVLDYLV
+647 
-657 PSAGPSDIGAFV
+657 
-669 GHVLH
+669 
-674 GGSGGILQRKIS
+674 
-686 ANVGSLTTTVY
+686 
-697 SPIVPIV
+697 
-704 VVAAALILAWPH
+704 
-716 RFRLDGLSRAYA
+716 
-728 ALPLLRPALAA
+728 
-739 MWLFAVLGWIADD
+739 
-752 SGVTV
+752 
-757 PAAAI
+757 
-762 PLALML
+762 
-768 VIAVVAAVPEPIP
+768 
-781 AAGTS
+781 
-786 GDGSVKPLCRE
+786 
-797 QQRRA
+797 
-802 NL
+802 

>member
-1 MRLSLGRAVPA
+1 VRWSLGRVAPA

-25 GMAAPAG
+25 GLAAPAG
-32 AAAAAGGPGEA
+32 AAAAAGGPDEP

-60 ATATPALWRLAGKGS
+60 ATATPALWRLAGRGS
-75 AGSLVVSAVHTRS
+75 AGSLVVSGVHTRA

-97 NSGARAAEDPS
+97 NSGARAAEDPA
-108 FSPGTGSARGGPAAP
+108 FSPGTGSARGGSAAP
-123 CPAMPLVNPA
+123 CPAMPKVVPA
-133 ATTAPVSAPGG
+133 TAAVPVTSSAAGA
-144 TPALIPAMRRI
+144 PALIPAMRRI
-155 VSANK
+155 VSANQ

-191 LAGPGGHVGSYL
+191 LAGPGGQVGSYL

-225 ALPAAPAARAAAL
+225 ALPAASAARAAAL

-244 VGRIAAEEPAGARL
+244 AGRIAAEEPAGARL
-258 MVAGLADDT
+258 VVASLADDS

-303 PTVLGWRGVAVPS
+303 PTVLGWRHVTVPS
-316 TTVGSPVTAEPRGG
+316 ATVGSPVTADPRGA
-330 TSLAAVVRGLTG
+330 TSLAAVIRGLTG

-354 LAFFLIYGFGEGVL
+354 LAFFLIYGFAEGIVFGL
-368 FALIAL
+368 LAL
-374 LLRGTDPARRQR
+374 LLRGKDPARRQR

-394 GVTAGAVPAAT
+394 GVTAGAVPAGT

-433 IAVAALAGPWGRR
+433 IAVVALAGPWRR
-446 PRGPIPE
+446 SP
-453 PRADQGA
+453 
-460 GTPPRPA
+460 
-467 GKAAAIAPIA
+467 
-477 ERLAATATPPG
+477 
-488 GMRGLASRLGAP
+488 
-500 GQALGPPGVVAAVTV
+500 LGPPGVVAAVTV

-539 EAGRFYGV
+539 AAGRFYGV

-562 AAWVATALGAAGPEP
+562 AAWAATALGGSGPEP
-577 EPGARRR
+577 EPGGRRR

-590 AIALFVVVAA
+590 AIALFAVVAA

-686 ANVGSLTTTVY
+686 ANVGSLTTTAY
-697 SPIVPIV
+697 SPIVPVV

-716 RFRLDGLSRAYA
+716 RFRLDGLNRAYA

-739 MWLFAVLGWIADD
+739 IWLVAVLGWIADD

-768 VIAVVAAVPEPIP
+768 VIAVVSAVPGPAT

-786 GDGSVKPLCRE
+786 DDGSVKPLCHE

>member
-1 MRLSLGRAVPA
+1 VP
-12 GAAALAAA
+12 
-20 GAVLA
+20 
-25 GMAAPAG
+25 PA
-32 AAAAAGGPGEA
+32 
-43 GPVIIVGLPGLR
+43 
-55 WTDLS
+55 
-60 ATATPALWRLAGKGS
+60 
-75 AGSLVVSAVHTRS
+75 
-88 CPADGWLTL
+88 
-97 NSGARAAEDPS
+97 
-108 FSPGTGSARGGPAAP
+108 
-123 CPAMPLVNPA
+123 
-133 ATTAPVSAPGG
+133 
-144 TPALIPAMRRI
+144 
-155 VSANK
+155 
-160 PLHYDPYWGLLAR
+160 
-173 AAGPGGCATAA
+173 
-184 GPGAALA
+184 
-191 LAGPGGHVGSYL
+191 
-203 PSAAAVTRQVLA
+203 
-215 RCPLTVIDLG
+215 
-225 ALPAAPAARAAAL
+225 
-238 RAADAA
+238 
-244 VGRIAAEEPAGARL
+244 
-258 MVAGLADDT
+258 
-267 APHLRAVIVTG
+267 
-278 PGYQAG
+278 
-284 RLAAASTRQPGM
+284 
-296 TLITDLT
+296 
-303 PTVLGWRGVAVPS
+303 
-316 TTVGSPVTAEPRGG
+316 TVGSPVTADPRGA

-354 LAFFLIYGFGEGVL
+354 LAFFLIYGFGEGIVFGL
-368 FALIAL
+368 LAIAL
-374 LLRGTDPARRQR
+374 RGKDPARRQR

-394 GVTAGAVPAAT
+394 GVTLGAVPAGT

-433 IAVAALAGPWGRR
+433 IAVVALAGPWRR
-446 PRGPIPE
+446 SP
-453 PRADQGA
+453 
-460 GTPPRPA
+460 
-467 GKAAAIAPIA
+467 
-477 ERLAATATPPG
+477 
-488 GMRGLASRLGAP
+488 
-500 GQALGPPGVVAAVTV
+500 LGPPGVVAAVTV
-515 AVIGLD
+515 AVISLD

-562 AAWVATALGAAGPEP
+562 AAWVATALGAGGPEP
-577 EPGARRR
+577 EPGDRRR

-647 TGFAVLDYLV
+647 TGFAVLDYLI

-697 SPIVPIV
+697 SPIVPV
-704 VVAAALILAWPH
+704 VVVVAALILAWPH
-716 RFRLDGLSRAYA
+716 RFRLDGLNRAYG
-728 ALPLLRPALAA
+728 ALALLRPALAA
-739 MWLFAVLGWIADD
+739 MWLVAVLGWVADD

-768 VIAVVAAVPEPIP
+768 VIAVVAAVPDPAS

-786 GDGSVKPLCRE
+786 DDGSVKPLCHE

>member
-1 MRLSLGRAVPA
+1 M
-12 GAAALAAA
+12 
-20 GAVLA
+20 
-25 GMAAPAG
+25 
-32 AAAAAGGPGEA
+32 
-43 GPVIIVGLPGLR
+43 
-55 WTDLS
+55 
-60 ATATPALWRLAGKGS
+60 
-75 AGSLVVSAVHTRS
+75 
-88 CPADGWLTL
+88 
-97 NSGARAAEDPS
+97 
-108 FSPGTGSARGGPAAP
+108 
-123 CPAMPLVNPA
+123 
-133 ATTAPVSAPGG
+133 
-144 TPALIPAMRRI
+144 PALIPAMRRI
-155 VSANK
+155 VSANQ

-244 VGRIAAEEPAGARL
+244 AGRIAAEEPAGARL
-258 MVAGLADDT
+258 MVAGLADDA

-303 PTVLGWRGVAVPS
+303 PTVLGWRGVAVPPA
-316 TTVGSPVTAEPRGG
+316 TVGSPVTADPRGG

-354 LAFFLIYGFGEGVL
+354 LAFFLIYGFGEGVV
-368 FALIAL
+368 FALLAL

-433 IAVAALAGPWGRR
+433 IAVIALAGPW
-446 PRGPIPE
+446 RGSP
-453 PRADQGA
+453 
-460 GTPPRPA
+460 
-467 GKAAAIAPIA
+467 
-477 ERLAATATPPG
+477 
-488 GMRGLASRLGAP
+488 
-500 GQALGPPGVVAAVTV
+500 LGPPGVVAAVTV

-539 EAGRFYGV
+539 AAGRFYGV
-547 GNNALGVYGASGLLL
+547 GNNALGVYGASGLLV
-562 AAWVATALGAAGPEP
+562 AAWAATALGAAGPEP
-577 EPGARRR
+577 EPGGRRR
-584 AVLAVS
+584 GVLAVS

-686 ANVGSLTTTVY
+686 ANVGSLTTTAY
-697 SPIVPIV
+697 SPIVPVV

-716 RFRLDGLSRAYA
+716 RFRLDGLNRAYA

-739 MWLFAVLGWIADD
+739 MWLVAVLGWIADD

-768 VIAVVAAVPEPIP
+768 VIAVVAAVPEPAA

-786 GDGSVKPLCRE
+786 GDGSVKPVCRE

>member
-1 MRLSLGRAVPA
+1 VVRVRWSPGRAVLA
-12 GAAALAAA
+12 GAAVLAAA
-20 GAVLA
+20 GAMLA
-25 GMAAPAG
+25 GLAAP
-32 AAAAAGGPGEA
+32 AAAAAAASGPGA
-43 GPVIIVGLPGLR
+43 PGPVIIVGLPGLR
-55 WTDLS
+55 WADLS
-60 ATATPALWRLAGKGS
+60 ATATPALWRLAGQGS

-123 CPAMPLVNPA
+123 CPAMPLVVPP
-133 ATTAPVSAPGG
+133 ATTAPVSASAGM
-144 TPALIPAMRRI
+144 PARIPAMRRI
-155 VSANK
+155 VSANQ

-203 PSAAAVTRQVLA
+203 ASAAAVTRQVLA
-215 RCPLTVIDLG
+215 RCPLTVVDLG
-225 ALPAAPAARAAAL
+225 ALPAAPGARAAAL

-244 VGRIAAEEPAGARL
+244 AGRIAAEEPAGARL
-258 MVAGLADDT
+258 VVAGLADDA

-303 PTVLGWRGVAVPS
+303 PTVLGWRHASVPPAI
-316 TTVGSPVTAEPRGG
+316 VGSPVTADPRGA

-354 LAFFLIYGFGEGVL
+354 LAFFLIYGFGEGIV
-368 FALIAL
+368 FGLIAIA
-374 LLRGTDPARRQR
+374 LRGKDPARRQR

-394 GVTAGAVPAAT
+394 GVTLGAVPAGT

-422 LYGLAAAWTAV
+422 LYGLAALWTAV
-433 IAVAALAGPWGRR
+433 IAVVALAGPWRR
-446 PRGPIPE
+446 
-453 PRADQGA
+453 
-460 GTPPRPA
+460 
-467 GKAAAIAPIA
+467 
-477 ERLAATATPPG
+477 
-488 GMRGLASRLGAP
+488 
-500 GQALGPPGVVAAVTV
+500 QALGPPGVVAAVTV

-547 GNNALGVYGASGLLL
+547 GNNALGVYGAAGLLL
-562 AAWVATALGAAGPEP
+562 AAWAATALGAGGPEP
-577 EPGARRR
+577 APGGRRR

-590 AIALFVVVAA
+590 GIALFVVVAA

-686 ANVGSLTTTVY
+686 SNVGSLTTTAY
-697 SPIVPIV
+697 SPIVPVV

-716 RFRLDGLSRAYA
+716 RFRLDGLNRAYA

-739 MWLFAVLGWIADD
+739 MWLVAVLGWIADD

-768 VIAVVAAVPEPIP
+768 VIAVVAAVPGP
-781 AAGTS
+781 ATATGTS
-786 GDGSVKPLCRE
+786 DDGSVEPLCHE
-797 QQRRA
+797 QERRA